1 MTALF
6 GDAPVVSGIA
16 SALVPMLSGWPI
28 SGLLPRRLRASLAC
42 RLAMAWLLGAA
53 WCGTIALAASRLGGL
68 PLRRTT
74 LLPIVLLPVL
84 VAAATRP
91 GTLVPGRPRRAS
103 LPGIAAGLVVGAA
116 GAALMAGALFAPVRD
131 WDGRMTWMPQARMI
145 RLERTATPSALT
157 DPWVWVSHPQYP
169 PLVALVQV
177 AGLEIVSAPDDE
189 RAGRGVHPLFFVSLL
204 VVLYRCVRVVTGTG
218 LAAAA
223 ASSIAAM
230 TPFLAFESHGGA
242 AGAYADAPL
251 AALLGAGLALLL
263 CGRAGLRTGALAG
276 LLLAGAVLTKNEGL
290 PLVLGLLVVLL
301 GISLAGPGG
310 GARRTRARSAL
321 VTAVPLVSLVAC
333 AALLLGA
340 FRAPIPN
347 RYDED
352 YASILSG
359 GDFAPRVLA
368 GKAVAVAPLLA
379 RKLGDVRAWG
389 LLWPLLGVLAALR
402 PRALLTKAAL
412 AAGALLAAPVALG
425 LAAYLVHWDP
435 LGLAETTFDRFLV
448 QGSFGTFL
456 LLGLL
461 LAAARRPAS
470 RTLRPSG
477 ERRAFWRV

>member
-16 SALVPMLSGWPI
+16 SALVPLLSGWPI
-28 SGLLPRRLRASLAC
+28 SGLLPLRLRASLAC

-53 WCGTIALAASRLGGL
+53 WCGTVALAASRLGG
-68 PLRRTT
+68 
-74 LLPIVLLPVL
+74 
-84 VAAATRP
+84 RP
-91 GTLVPGRPRRAS
+91 RPRRAS

-116 GAALMAGALFAPVRD
+116 GSALMAGALFAPVRD

-177 AGLEIVSAPDDE
+177 GGLEIVSAPDDE

-223 ASSIAAM
+223 AASIAAM

-333 AALLLGA
+333 ASLLLGA

-379 RKLGDVRAWG
+379 RKLGNVRAWG

-477 ERRAFWRV
+477 ERRALLACVRSGWTTALPRGSGTGSSDGPRPKEGE